1 LLNHPGRL
9 YSTLEINCPDHPGI
23 LAAVGKLFVGESINI
38 KDARITTL
46 GERVEDLFY
55 ITNSANK
62 PITDETEI
70 ENLIASAQ
78 ETLEKRLES

>member
-1 LLNHPGRL
+1 MMTH
-9 YSTLEINCPDHPGI
+9 IQH
-23 LAAVGKLFVGESINI
+23 GKLFVEESINI

-55 ITNSANK
+55 ITNSVNET
-62 PITDETEI
+62 ITDETEI
-70 ENLIASAQ
+70 EDLISSTQ